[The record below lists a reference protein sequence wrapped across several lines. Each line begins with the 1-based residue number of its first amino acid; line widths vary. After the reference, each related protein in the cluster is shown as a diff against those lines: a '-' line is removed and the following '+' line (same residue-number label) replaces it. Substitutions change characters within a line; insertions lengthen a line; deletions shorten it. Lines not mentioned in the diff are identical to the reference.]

1 MAEREGV
8 RTVTA
13 ANTWIINDGEAKILL
28 MGKKFI
34 SVFLT

>member
-1 MAEREGV
+1 MAGRVGV

-13 ANTWIINDGEAKILL
+13 AKTWIINDGEAEILL